1 MASRTSQRRSPLVP
15 APANEGAGGV
25 VERGEAVQDGYVQP
39 DLRGRTPTGDDEAQ
53 DGHHAGDKRKHSEAA
68 AGDDKRTENIIHV
81 DQVEDHPS
89 AGASAPR
96 QAK

>member
-1 MASRTSQRRSPLVP
+1 MWSEEKLSKMVMLNLICVDARLL
-15 APANEGAGGV
+15 AC
-25 VERGEAVQDGYVQP
+25 
-39 DLRGRTPTGDDEAQ
+39 GDDEAQ

>member
-1 MASRTSQRRSPLVP
+1 MP
-15 APANEGAGGV
+15 APANEAADGIE
-25 VERGEAVQDGYVQP
+25 EREEAVKGGNLRP
-39 DLRGRTPTGDDEAQ
+39 DARGRTLTCADEAQ
-53 DGHHAGDKRKHSEAA
+53 DSHHAGDKRKHSEAA

-96 QAK
+96 KAK